1 MPPSP
6 LSPVDNGS
14 SIMSTLAHA
23 AAKPAR
29 SMSTSSGGSY
39 SSEPST
45 PSSLYPKAPGSE
57 RSERSGSRE
66 DEHQVGRKIFLHLI
80 LLLPKVPFLKTVKL
94 FQKISIYYIKK

>member
-6 LSPVDNGS
+6 LSPVDNSTGL
-14 SIMSTLAHA
+14 MSNLIQSVG
-23 AAKPAR
+23 KPAR

-66 DEHQVGRKIFLHLI
+66 DEHQVGRKILLSYSGLSLRALH
-80 LLLPKVPFLKTVKL
+80 VACDT
-94 FQKISIYYIKK
+94 QNS